1 MKNMIILVVVISL
14 FSVASLSA
22 LDKSI
27 FQDCRVV
34 EQLGNTLVIE
44 LDSELTDGSDLSCE
58 RAERLVNKITASG
71 YDVVLYPSSN
81 WLPKIA
87 PILAR

>member
-1 MKNMIILVVVISL
+1 MRNLFILVVVISL
-14 FSVASLSA
+14 VSVASLNA

-27 FQDCRVV
+27 FTDCRVV

-44 LDSELTDGSDLSCE
+44 LDSELTDGSDTSCE
-58 RAERLVNKITASG
+58 RAEQLVAKITATG

-81 WLPKIA
+81 WLPRVA